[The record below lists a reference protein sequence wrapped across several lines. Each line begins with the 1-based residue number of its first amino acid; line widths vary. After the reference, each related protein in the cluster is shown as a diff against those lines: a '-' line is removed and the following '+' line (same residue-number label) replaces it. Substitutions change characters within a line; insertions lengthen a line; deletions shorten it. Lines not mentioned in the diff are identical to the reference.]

1 MGTEKNQKNEEIE
14 AAIRRF
20 EAGDRSPE
28 VLERLNSAAFECF
41 NAPWETAKKTA
52 EMNLPGISQK
62 PLPLQEE
69 GEHSGRLPE
78 TEGLQIPPIIRRSRQ
93 APELPVSPLPEAENV
108 EAVLPLERLA
118 EALSNLGRLPFLAPG
133 LGVKVDLP
141 FDRVAD
147 SRSFLAFQAATDEGC
162 LQMYSRGDL
171 ALSGLSEAELQ
182 RICRIFNRPD
192 SVLEATTYRRH
203 EGARLRVR
211 LLATIPFELTLSPQ
225 ALEARLVEIFQQDR
239 AFWRLVSRRRPL

>member
-1 MGTEKNQKNEEIE
+1 MKPKREDEIDE
-14 AAIRRF
+14 TVRRF
-20 EAGDRSPE
+20 AAGDRSPE

-41 NAPWETAKKTA
+41 HSPWETGQKAA
-52 EMNLPGISQK
+52 EMDLPGIFQK
-62 PLPLQEE
+62 PLPLEEE

-78 TEGLQIPPIIRRSRQ
+78 TEGLQIPPLIRRSRQ

-147 SRSFLAFQAATDEGC
+147 SRSFLAFQAATEEEC
-162 LQMYSRGDL
+162 IKVHSRGDL

-182 RICRIFNRPD
+182 RICRIFNRPE
-192 SVLEATTYRRH
+192 SVLQASTYRRY
-203 EGARLRVR
+203 EGARLRVH

-239 AFWRLVSRRRPL
+239 AFWRMVSRRRPL